1 MKPAAVI
8 FDMDGVIVNTNP
20 FHQKAIE
27 QFCKKYG
34 FQLTEEE
41 LRSRVYGRT
50 NKDWITGLFGPLT
63 PEQLNNYAIEK
74 EKLFRDLYE
83 PHIRPVD
90 GLLDFLD
97 QLKHASLACAIA
109 TSAPAANVDFVLKHI
124 PIKNYFSAILDE
136 RSVTHG
142 KPHPEIYLKTA
153 NALGLPGNQCVV
165 IEDSLSGVA
174 SAKAAGCRVIGIT
187 TTHTPEEL
195 QETDL
200 AVNNFS
206 SLSVAMV
213 KLLLSAR

>member
-1 MKPAAVI
+1 MKPVAVI

-34 FQLTEEE
+34 FQLTEED

-63 PEQLNNYAIEK
+63 PEQLSNYAHEK

-97 QLKHASLACAIA
+97 QLMHASLACAIA

-124 PIKNYFSAILDE
+124 PIKKYFSAILDE
-136 RSVTHG
+136 RSVTHS

-153 NALGLPGNQCVV
+153 HALGLPGNQCVV
-165 IEDSLSGVA
+165 MEDSLSGVA

-213 KLLLSAR
+213 KSLLSAR